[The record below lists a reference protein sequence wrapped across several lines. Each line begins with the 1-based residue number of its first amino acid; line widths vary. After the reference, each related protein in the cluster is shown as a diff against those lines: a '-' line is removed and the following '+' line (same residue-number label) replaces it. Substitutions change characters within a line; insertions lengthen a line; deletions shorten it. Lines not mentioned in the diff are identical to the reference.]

1 MSETA
6 PATRI
11 LRAAEEL
18 IAERGPSASLE
29 DVARTA
35 GLRNK
40 SAVHYYFG
48 GRDGLIAAA
57 VNARLGEMEAARVQM
72 LADAESSGTHHD
84 IRSLVAM
91 LVLPMV
97 QIVDSPDATHFARF
111 LDRVR
116 DHPAVFDPDVL
127 ADERHPSLRIVMGRM
142 SRQITM
148 VPESDR
154 RFRTDAMAICLLS
167 LVAEYERTADSL
179 DEVARERRRQEL
191 IDVLTGLVTA
201 APAHEQAKIK
211 G

>member
-1 MSETA
+1 MTETA

-18 IAERGPSASLE
+18 IAERGPTASLE

-57 VNARLGEMEAARVQM
+57 VNARLGAMEAARVRM
-72 LADAESSGTHHD
+72 LADAETAGTHND
-84 IRSLVAM
+84 VRSLVAM

-97 QIVDSPDATHFARF
+97 QIVDSPDSTHFARF

-127 ADERHPSLRIVMGRM
+127 ADQQHPSLRIIIGRI

-148 VPESDR
+148 VPEADR
-154 RFRTDAMAICLLS
+154 RFRTDAMAICLLG

-179 DEVARERRRQEL
+179 DEVARERRHQEL
-191 IDVLTGLVTA
+191 VDVLTGLVMVV
-201 APAHEQAKIK
+201 PSREQAKIK

>member
-1 MSETA
+1 MSDTA

-18 IAERGPSASLE
+18 MADRGPGASLE

-57 VNARLGEMEAARVQM
+57 VNARLVEMEAVRVRM
-72 LADAESSGTHHD
+72 LADAEASGTQND
-84 IRSLVAM
+84 ARALVAM

-97 QIVDSPDATHFARF
+97 QIVDGPDATHFARF

-116 DHPAVFDPDVL
+116 DHPAVVDPNVL
-127 ADERHPSLRIVMGRM
+127 SDERNPSLRIIIGRI

-148 VPESDR
+148 VPEVDR
-154 RFRTDAMAICLLS
+154 RFRTDSMASCLLG
-167 LVAEYERTADSL
+167 LVADYERTAATL
-179 DEVARERRRQEL
+179 DKGARQRRHQEL
-191 IDVLTGLVTA
+191 IDVLTGLVLA
-201 APAHEQAKIK
+201 SPAQVPSKS
-211 G
+211 

>member
-1 MSETA
+1 MTETV

-57 VNARLGEMEAARVQM
+57 VNARLAEMESVRMRM
-72 LADAESSGTHHD
+72 LADAEAVGTHND
-84 IRSLVAM
+84 VRNLVAM

-97 QIVDSPDATHFARF
+97 QIVDSPDSTHFARF

-116 DHPAVFDPDVL
+116 DHAAVSDEHVL
-127 ADERHPSLRIVMGRM
+127 WDESHPSLRIIIGRI
-142 SRQITM
+142 SKGITM
-148 VPESDR
+148 VPEVDR
-154 RFRTDAMAICLLS
+154 RFRTDSMATCLLG
-167 LVAEYERTADSL
+167 LVAEYERTSAVLGRS
-179 DEVARERRRQEL
+179 ARERRHQEL
-191 IDVLTGLVTA
+191 IDVLTGLVLAVPTGA
-201 APAHEQAKIK
+201 QAKIK

>member
-1 MSETA
+1 MTERA

-18 IAERGPSASLE
+18 IAERGPTASLE

-57 VNARLGEMEAARVQM
+57 VNARLDEMESSRMQM
-72 LADAESSGTHHD
+72 LADAEDAGE
-84 IRSLVAM
+84 RSDVRGLVAM

-97 QIVDSPDATHFARF
+97 QIVDGPDSTHFARF
-111 LDRVR
+111 LDRLR

-127 ADERHPSLRIVMGRM
+127 ADARYPSLRIVMGRM

-154 RFRTDAMAICLLS
+154 RFRTDSMAICLLG

-179 DEVARERRRQEL
+179 GEVARERRREEL

-201 APAHEQAKIK
+201 APAHEQAKFK